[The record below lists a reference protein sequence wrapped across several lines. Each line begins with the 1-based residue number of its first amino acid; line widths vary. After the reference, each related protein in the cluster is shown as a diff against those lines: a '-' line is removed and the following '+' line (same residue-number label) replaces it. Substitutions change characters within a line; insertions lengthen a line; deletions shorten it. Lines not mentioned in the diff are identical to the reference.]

1 MFITGAQ
8 RMTPLIGI
16 DGSRLSRVE
25 KTGTETYSDAIIE
38 ELVRNHD
45 EAEWRIYLDRDL
57 GRPHWSDRAQ
67 ARTITAPRLW
77 THGRLSIEMATRPPD
92 LLFVPAHVV
101 PVVHPRSVVTIHD
114 LGYLH
119 VPEGHPPRQRRM
131 LDAATRW
138 NAYAACRIIVPSTH
152 TKRDLI
158 HRYGTAEDRIA
169 VVHHG
174 VDERF
179 RRAAPRQGPRVREAY
194 RLRRSYLLAVGTI
207 HPRKNLSALARATAR
222 LVARG
227 RDLDLVIAGKDGW
240 LAGDVHDQLLAT
252 GLGAR
257 LKTLNYVAAVD
268 LASLYAGAACF
279 VQPSLFE
286 GFGMP
291 VVEAMASGA
300 PVVCA
305 RNSSLPEIAAE
316 GADYFDTVDDEHLA
330 SILEGILADDGYRA
344 RLIERGRRRAESFSW
359 ARCASETM
367 AVLARALPGTSD

>member
-1 MFITGAQ
+1 
-8 RMTPLIGI
+8 MTPLIGI

-45 EAEWRIYLDRDL
+45 GAEWRIYLDRDL
-57 GRPHWSDRAQ
+57 GRPYWSDRAQ
-67 ARTITAPRLW
+67 VRTIAAPRLW

-92 LLFVPAHVV
+92 LLFVPAHVI

-119 VPEGHPPRQRRM
+119 VPEVHPARQRRM

-138 NAYAACRIIVPSTH
+138 NAYAASTIIVPSAH
-152 TKRDLI
+152 TKQDLI

-179 RRAAPRQGPRVREAY
+179 RRATSQQEAHVRDTY
-194 RLRRSYLLAVGTI
+194 GLRRPYLLAVGTI
-207 HPRKNLSALARATAR
+207 HPRKNLSTLARATAR

-227 RDLDLVIAGKDGW
+227 HDLDLVIVGKDGW
-240 LAGDVHDQLLAT
+240 LAGEVYDQLLSA
-252 GLGAR
+252 GLGVR
-257 LKTLNYVAAVD
+257 LRSLSYLSAD
-268 LASLYAGAACF
+268 ELPGLYAGAACF

-291 VVEAMASGA
+291 VVEAMASGT

-316 GADYFDTVDDEHLA
+316 GADYFDTVDDECLA
-330 SILEGILADDGYRA
+330 GVLEGILADDGYRA
-344 RLIERGRRRAESFSW
+344 RLIERGRHRAESFSW

-367 AVLARALPGTSD
+367 AVLAQALPETSDR